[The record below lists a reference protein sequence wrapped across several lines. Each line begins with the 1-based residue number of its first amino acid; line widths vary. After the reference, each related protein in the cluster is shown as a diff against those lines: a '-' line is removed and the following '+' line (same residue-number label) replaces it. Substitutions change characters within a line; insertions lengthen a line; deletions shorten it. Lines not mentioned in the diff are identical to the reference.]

1 MRSMPESTPVPSLT
15 DAKALI
21 ERLRPNDR
29 AMLRLWVLAKL
40 DVQRNA
46 ERRVGEPTR
55 VDEDGEGQR

>member
-1 MRSMPESTPVPSLT
+1 
-15 DAKALI
+15 
-21 ERLRPNDR
+21 
-29 AMLRLWVLAKL
+29 MLRLWVLAKL